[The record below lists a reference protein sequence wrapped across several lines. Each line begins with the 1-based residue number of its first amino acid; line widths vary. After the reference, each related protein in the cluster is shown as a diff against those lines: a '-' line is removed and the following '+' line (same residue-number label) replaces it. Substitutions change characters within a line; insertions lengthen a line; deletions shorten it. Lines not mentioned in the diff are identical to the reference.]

1 MKKTLSDQEL
11 IEQVRDGYP
20 RAFDVLIKRY
30 SEDMHHTARL
40 YLKGCAE
47 IEDVVQEAASQ
58 AFHHIDRLR
67 DADQFPS
74 WLRAIVRNRCL
85 SHLRSRRSHWS
96 YEEETREGATH
107 IQVDESYWGGQP
119 FPAPDQNLIDQEETH
134 WVQVAVGQLSEK
146 NRSVTSLHYF
156 EGKSYEEIAAVLDVS
171 LSTIEGRLYRARKQL
186 KEVIVN
192 MAKADIDQ
200 VALQEAITAA
210 TQGLQD
216 DIAQIKRQ
224 LAVINWE
231 DNHSLD
237 HTRSAAGQTLTKLPT
252 DQENPVIWGLAGAYR
267 LGTEVNQR
275 RLSFWS
281 FDDID
286 KYLNC
291 AQDADIARFASL
303 FTDPAAVGVIRQL
316 VKRPQQVAD
325 LATLCSI
332 DREALDGVLEGLI
345 EAGLVQCAKDG
356 RIEPVKDS
364 VPFLMTLIGLTVLY
378 RVQVGEL
385 ETPMVE

>member
-11 IEQVRDGYP
+11 IEQVRDGHP

-58 AFHHIDRLR
+58 AFHHLDRLR
-67 DADQFPS
+67 EADQFPS
-74 WLRAIVRNRCL
+74 WLHAIVRNRCL
-85 SHLRSRRSHWS
+85 SHLRSRRSHLS

-107 IQVDESYWGGQP
+107 IQVDESYWGGQS

-134 WVQVAVGQLSEK
+134 WVQVAVSQLSEK

-186 KEVIVN
+186 KEVMIN

-200 VALQEAITAA
+200 VALQEAIAAA

-231 DNHSLD
+231 DNHSLEQV
-237 HTRSAAGQTLTKLPT
+237 RSAAGQTLTKLPT
-252 DQENPVIWGLAGAYR
+252 DEENPVIWGLAGAYR

-316 VKRPQQVAD
+316 VKGPQQVDD
-325 LATLCSI
+325 LATLCAI
-332 DREALDGVLEGLI
+332 DREALDGVLKDLI

-356 RIEPVKDS
+356 QIKPVKDS

-378 RVQVGEL
+378 RVQIGEL
-385 ETPMVE
+385 ETPMVK

>member
-11 IEQVRDGYP
+11 IEQVRDGHP

-30 SEDMHHTARL
+30 SEDMHHTASL
-40 YLKGCAE
+40 YLKGSAE

-58 AFHHIDRLR
+58 AFRHLDRLR

-85 SHLRSRRSHWS
+85 SHLRSRRSHLS

-107 IQVDESYWGGQP
+107 IQVEESYWGGQP
-119 FPAPDQNLIDQEETH
+119 FPAPDQNLIDQEEAR

-156 EGKSYEEIAAVLDVS
+156 EGKSYEEIAAVLEVS

-186 KEVIVN
+186 KEVMIN

-200 VALQEAITAA
+200 AALQEAIAAA
-210 TQGLQD
+210 TQDLQD

-224 LAVINWE
+224 LAVIKWE
-231 DNHSLD
+231 DNHWLD
-237 HTRSAAGQTLTKLPT
+237 QARSAAGRTITKLPT

-267 LGTEVNQR
+267 LGAKVNQR

-286 KYLNC
+286 EYLDC
-291 AQDADIARFASL
+291 AKDADIARFASL

-316 VKRPQQVAD
+316 VKGPQQVAD
-325 LATLCSI
+325 LATLCAI
-332 DREALDGVLEGLI
+332 DREALNGVLECLI
-345 EAGLVQCAKDG
+345 EAGLVQYAKDG
-356 RIEPVKDS
+356 RIEPVKSS
-364 VPFLMTLIGLTVLY
+364 VTFLMTLIGLTVLY
-378 RVQVGEL
+378 RVQIGEL
-385 ETPMVE
+385 EKP

>member
-11 IEQVRDGYP
+11 VKQVRDGHP
-20 RAFDVLIKRY
+20 RSFDVLIKRY
-30 SEDMHHTARL
+30 LEDMHHTARL
-40 YLKGCAE
+40 YLKGSAE

-58 AFHHIDRLR
+58 AFHHLDRLR

-85 SHLRSRRSHWS
+85 SHLRSRRSYLS
-96 YEEETREGATH
+96 YEEEIREGAAH
-107 IQVDESYWGGQP
+107 IEVDESYWGGQP
-119 FPAPDQNLIDQEETH
+119 FLVPDQNLIDQEEAH

-186 KEVIVN
+186 KEVMIN

-200 VALQEAITAA
+200 VALQEAIAVA
-210 TQGLQD
+210 TKGLQD

-231 DNHSLD
+231 DNHWLD
-237 HTRSAAGQTLTKLPT
+237 QARSAAGRTIIKLPT

-267 LGTEVNQR
+267 LGAKVNKR

-286 KYLNC
+286 EYLDC

-316 VKRPQQVAD
+316 VKGPQQVDD
-325 LATLCSI
+325 LATLCAI
-332 DREALDGVLEGLI
+332 DREALDGVLEGLT
-345 EAGLVQCAKDG
+345 EAGLVQRAKDG

-378 RVQVGEL
+378 RVQIGEL
-385 ETPMVE
+385 EKP

>member
-1 MKKTLSDQEL
+1 MRKTLSDQEL
-11 IEQVRDGYP
+11 VKQVRDGHP
-20 RAFDVLIKRY
+20 RSFDVLIKRY
-30 SEDMHHTARL
+30 LEDMHHTARL
-40 YLKGCAE
+40 YLKGSAE

-58 AFHHIDRLR
+58 VFHHLNRLR

-85 SHLRSRRSHWS
+85 SHLRSRRSYLS

-107 IQVDESYWGGQP
+107 IQEDESYWGGQSV
-119 FPAPDQNLIDQEETH
+119 PAPDQDLIDQEEARR
-134 WVQVAVGQLSEK
+134 VQLAVGQLSEK

-156 EGKSYEEIAAVLDVS
+156 EGKSYEEIAAALEVS

-186 KEVIVN
+186 KEVMIN

-200 VALQEAITAA
+200 VALQEAIAEA
-210 TQGLQD
+210 TRGLQD

-231 DNHSLD
+231 DNHWLD
-237 HTRSAAGQTLTKLPT
+237 QARSSAGRTITKLPT

-267 LGTEVNQR
+267 LGAKVNQR

-286 KYLNC
+286 EYLDC

-303 FTDPAAVGVIRQL
+303 FTDPAAVGVIRRL
-316 VKRPQQVAD
+316 VKGPQQVAD
-325 LATLCSI
+325 LATLCGI
-332 DREALDGVLEGLI
+332 DREALDGVIEGLT
-345 EAGLVQCAKDG
+345 EAGLVQRTKDG

-378 RVQVGEL
+378 RVQIGEL
-385 ETPMVE
+385 EKP

>member
-1 MKKTLSDQEL
+1 MKETLSDQEL
-11 IEQVRDGYP
+11 IEQVRAGHP
-20 RAFDVLIKRY
+20 RAFDALIKRY
-30 SEDMHHTARL
+30 LEDMHHTARL
-40 YLKGCAE
+40 YLKGSAE

-58 AFHHIDRLR
+58 AFHHLDRLR

-74 WLRAIVRNRCL
+74 WLRAIVSNRCL
-85 SHLRSRRSHWS
+85 SHLRSRRSYLS
-96 YEEETREGATH
+96 YEEEIREGSVH

-119 FPAPDQNLIDQEETH
+119 FPAPDQNLIDQEEAH

-156 EGKSYEEIAAVLDVS
+156 EGKSYEEIAAVLEVS

-186 KEVIVN
+186 KEVMIN

-200 VALQEAITAA
+200 VALQEAIAVA

-231 DNHSLD
+231 DNHWLD
-237 HTRSAAGQTLTKLPT
+237 QARSAAGRTITKLPT

-267 LGTEVNQR
+267 LGAKVNQR

-286 KYLNC
+286 EYLDC

-316 VKRPQQVAD
+316 VKGPQQVAD
-325 LATLCSI
+325 LATLCAI
-332 DREALDGVLEGLI
+332 DREALDGVLEGLM
-345 EAGLVQCAKDG
+345 EAGLVERAKDG
-356 RIEPVKDS
+356 RIEPVKSS
-364 VPFLMTLIGLTVLY
+364 VTFLMTLIGLTVLY
-378 RVQVGEL
+378 RVQIGEL
-385 ETPMVE
+385 EKP

>member
-1 MKKTLSDQEL
+1 MKKTPSDQEL
-11 IEQVRDGYP
+11 IEQVREGYP
-20 RAFDVLIKRY
+20 RAFDALIKRY
-30 SEDMHHTARL
+30 LEDMYHTVRL
-40 YLKGCAE
+40 YLKGSAE

-58 AFHHIDRLR
+58 AFHHLDRLR
-67 DADQFPS
+67 DADHFPS
-74 WLRAIVRNRCL
+74 WLRSIVRNRCL
-85 SHLRSRRSHWS
+85 SHLRSRRSYLS

-107 IQVDESYWGGQP
+107 IQVDESYWGGRP
-119 FPAPDQNLIDQEETH
+119 FPAPDQNLIDQEEAR

-156 EGKSYEEIAAVLDVS
+156 EGKSYEEISAVLEVS

-186 KEVIVN
+186 KEVMIN

-210 TQGLQD
+210 TQDLQD

-231 DNHSLD
+231 DNHWLD
-237 HTRSAAGQTLTKLPT
+237 QARSSAGRTITKLPT

-267 LGTEVNQR
+267 LGAKVNQR

-286 KYLNC
+286 EYLDC

-303 FTDPAAVGVIRQL
+303 FTDPAAVGVIRWL
-316 VKRPQQVAD
+316 VKGPQQVDD
-325 LATLCSI
+325 LATLCAI
-332 DREALDGVLEGLI
+332 DRESLDGILEGLI
-345 EAGLVQCAKDG
+345 EAGLVQHAKDG

-364 VPFLMTLIGLTVLY
+364 VSFLMTLIGLTVLY
-378 RVQVGEL
+378 RV
-385 ETPMVE
+385 

>member
-1 MKKTLSDQEL
+1 MKKTPSDQEL
-11 IEQVRDGYP
+11 IEQVRDGHP

-30 SEDMHHTARL
+30 LEDMHHTASL
-40 YLKGCAE
+40 YLKGSAE

-58 AFHHIDRLR
+58 AFHHLDRLR

-85 SHLRSRRSHWS
+85 SHLRSRRSYLS

-107 IQVDESYWGGQP
+107 IQVDESYWGGQSV
-119 FPAPDQNLIDQEETH
+119 PAPDQDLIDQEEAR

-186 KEVIVN
+186 KEVMIN

-200 VALQEAITAA
+200 VALREAIAVA
-210 TQGLQD
+210 TQDLQD

-231 DNHSLD
+231 DNHWLD
-237 HTRSAAGQTLTKLPT
+237 QARSSAGRTITKLPP

-267 LGTEVNQR
+267 LGAKVNQR

-286 KYLNC
+286 EYLDC

-316 VKRPQQVAD
+316 VKGPQQVAN
-325 LATLCSI
+325 LVTLCAT

-345 EAGLVQCAKDG
+345 EAGLVQRAKDG

-378 RVQVGEL
+378 RVQIGEL
-385 ETPMVE
+385 EKP

>member
-1 MKKTLSDQEL
+1 MKETLSDQEL
-11 IEQVRDGYP
+11 IEQVRAGHP
-20 RAFDVLIKRY
+20 RAFDALIKRY
-30 SEDMHHTARL
+30 LEDMHHTARL
-40 YLKGCAE
+40 YLKGSAE

-58 AFHHIDRLR
+58 AFHHLDRLR

-85 SHLRSRRSHWS
+85 SHLRSRRSYLS
-96 YEEETREGATH
+96 YEEEIREGSVH

-119 FPAPDQNLIDQEETH
+119 FPAPDQNLIDQEEAH

-156 EGKSYEEIAAVLDVS
+156 EGKSYEEIAAVLEVS

-186 KEVIVN
+186 KEVMIN

-200 VALQEAITAA
+200 VALQEAIAVA

-231 DNHSLD
+231 DNHWLD
-237 HTRSAAGQTLTKLPT
+237 QARSAAGRTITKLPT

-267 LGTEVNQR
+267 LGAKVNQR

-286 KYLNC
+286 EYLDC

-316 VKRPQQVAD
+316 VKGPQQVAD
-325 LATLCSI
+325 LATLCAI
-332 DREALDGVLEGLI
+332 DREALDGVLEGLM
-345 EAGLVQCAKDG
+345 EAGLVERAKDG
-356 RIEPVKDS
+356 RIEPVKSS
-364 VPFLMTLIGLTVLY
+364 VTFLMTLIGLTVLY
-378 RVQVGEL
+378 RVQIGEL
-385 ETPMVE
+385 EKP

>member
-11 IEQVRDGYP
+11 IEQVRDGHP

-30 SEDMHHTARL
+30 SEDMHHTASL
-40 YLKGCAE
+40 YLKGSAE

-58 AFHHIDRLR
+58 SFHHLDRLR

-85 SHLRSRRSHWS
+85 SHLRSRRSHLS

-107 IQVDESYWGGQP
+107 IQVEESYWGGQP
-119 FPAPDQNLIDQEETH
+119 FPAPDQNLIDQEEAR

-156 EGKSYEEIAAVLDVS
+156 EGKSYEEIAAVLEVS

-186 KEVIVN
+186 KEVMIN

-200 VALQEAITAA
+200 AALQEAIAAA
-210 TQGLQD
+210 TQDLQD

-224 LAVINWE
+224 LAVIKWE
-231 DNHSLD
+231 DNHWLD
-237 HTRSAAGQTLTKLPT
+237 QARSAAGRTITKLPT

-267 LGTEVNQR
+267 LGAKVNQR

-286 KYLNC
+286 EYLDC
-291 AQDADIARFASL
+291 AKDADIARFASL

-316 VKRPQQVAD
+316 VKGPQQVAD
-325 LATLCSI
+325 LATLCAI
-332 DREALDGVLEGLI
+332 DREALNGVLECLI
-345 EAGLVQCAKDG
+345 EAGLVQYAKDG
-356 RIEPVKDS
+356 RIEPVKSS
-364 VPFLMTLIGLTVLY
+364 VTFLMTLIGLTVLY
-378 RVQVGEL
+378 RVQIGEL
-385 ETPMVE
+385 EKP

>member
-11 IEQVRDGYP
+11 IEQVRDGHP
-20 RAFDVLIKRY
+20 RAFAVLMKRY
-30 SEDMHHTARL
+30 LEDMHHTARL
-40 YLKGCAE
+40 YLNGSAE
-47 IEDVVQEAASQ
+47 IEDVVQEAAGQ
-58 AFHHIDRLR
+58 AFHHLDRLR

-85 SHLRSRRSHWS
+85 SHLRSRRSHLS
-96 YEEETREGATH
+96 YEEETREGVTH

-119 FPAPDQNLIDQEETH
+119 FPAPDQNLIDQEETR
-134 WVQVAVGQLSEK
+134 WVQEAVGQLSEK

-186 KEVIVN
+186 KEVMIN

-200 VALQEAITAA
+200 VALQEAIAVA
-210 TQGLQD
+210 TQDLQD

-231 DNHSLD
+231 DNHWLD
-237 HTRSAAGQTLTKLPT
+237 QARSSAGRTITKLPT

-267 LGTEVNQR
+267 LGAKVNQR

-286 KYLNC
+286 EYLDC

-303 FTDPAAVGVIRQL
+303 FTDPAAVGVIRRL
-316 VKRPQQVAD
+316 VKGPQQVDD
-325 LATLCSI
+325 LATLCAI

-345 EAGLVQCAKDG
+345 EAGLVQRAKDG

-364 VPFLMTLIGLTVLY
+364 VSFLMTLIGLTVLY
-378 RVQVGEL
+378 RVQIGEL
-385 ETPMVE
+385 EKP